1 MNNITYSCKYV
12 TLTETWLFTFV
23 RHHIIKNNI
32 ELFKT
37 YPEKGNIINLNLK
50 KWKSYLNCYW
60 SRSFFLWHFIHVSP
74 LTKTGMEIRETEVG
88 VTDIT
93 DISRNPEIMKT
104 GIMNHITSRKHFEQA
119 VSLMDERI
127 PLSGDRII

>member
-1 MNNITYSCKYV
+1 
-12 TLTETWLFTFV
+12 
-23 RHHIIKNNI
+23 
-32 ELFKT
+32 
-37 YPEKGNIINLNLK
+37 
-50 KWKSYLNCYW
+50 
-60 SRSFFLWHFIHVSP
+60 
-74 LTKTGMEIRETEVG
+74 MEIRETEVG